1 MHLDADTGASPP
13 ADSRSLHGVVESI
26 VAKLDTP
33 PESTPLDAA
42 DGAPSGPANGRPGAE
57 GSPGEGTE
65 ADDAPVDPV
74 AEAVA
79 ELTGKPLHAV
89 VVDGRTERVTLD
101 ELRKGYSRQRDY
113 SRKTAA
119 LAEHRR
125 ELEAERAR
133 LKEVLDTFIADAEA
147 VDPVLAE
154 GKATDWERLA
164 AEQPAVYA
172 QKRAEYDRRAAR
184 LEQARNLRREMAARE
199 DAIRAHVF
207 AAYTG
212 EQRRA
217 LLQAM
222 PELADPARRAA
233 IAAELSAYAS
243 AVGFSSDEQSR
254 IVDHRLVRVFHDALQ
269 FRRLNQARQRLSS
282 KRAGEASRTQVPLA
296 SRESVVRR
304 SDRLSALK
312 RNALRT
318 GRIDDMVESVLAHL
332 EEDQ

>member
-1 MHLDADTGASPP
+1 
-13 ADSRSLHGVVESI
+13 
-26 VAKLDTP
+26 
-33 PESTPLDAA
+33 
-42 DGAPSGPANGRPGAE
+42 
-57 GSPGEGTE
+57 
-65 ADDAPVDPV
+65 
-74 AEAVA
+74 
-79 ELTGKPLHAV
+79 
-89 VVDGRTERVTLD
+89 
-101 ELRKGYSRQRDY
+101 
-113 SRKTAA
+113 
-119 LAEHRR
+119 
-125 ELEAERAR
+125 
-133 LKEVLDTFIADAEA
+133 
-147 VDPVLAE
+147 VLAE

-222 PELADPARRAA
+222 PELADPARRAV

-282 KRAGEASRTQVPLA
+282 KRTGEASRTQVPLA